1 MLRPPGGLRR
11 SVSKPI
17 ETAFGGPRTGAPI
30 PVVSVVGHSGSG
42 KTTLLEKLVRELKQR
57 GYRLAVIKHHH
68 HRGLQF
74 DTPGKDSYRFVQ
86 AGVDHV
92 VLAGP
97 DSAVHIRRFEEEPP
111 VEALLPVIQDV
122 DLILTEGYKHADTL
136 KIEVNRFDTQAPLI
150 SDRDS
155 LIAVA
160 SDQHLDVDVPQF
172 DLEDAAGLATFIET
186 HLLS

>member
-1 MLRPPGGLRR
+1 MGDP
-11 SVSKPI
+11 V
-17 ETAFGGPRTGAPI
+17 

-74 DTPGKDSYRFVQ
+74 DTPGKDSHRFVQ

-111 VEALLPVIQDV
+111 VESLLSVIQDV

-136 KIEVNRFDTQAPLI
+136 KIEVNRSETEAPLI

-160 SDQHLDVDVPQF
+160 SDQHLDVDVPRF
-172 DLEDAAGLATFIET
+172 DLEDAGGLATFIET